1 MTELEVLHAL
11 TNPLTRSTAQ
21 VAMGWRQV
29 ADEARKTLEAAGPD
43 EGAARASQVAGV
55 LGEALEISGNPKWGP
70 GRHAT
75 AIVGALSILMDLRAM
90 PADELEQ
97 ALQSARHRLYG

>member
-1 MTELEVLHAL
+1 VTELEVLHAL
-11 TNPLTRSTAQ
+11 TNPLTRATAQ

-29 ADEARKTLEAAGPD
+29 VDEARKTLEAAGPD
-43 EGAARASQVAGV
+43 EGGARAAQVSGV
-55 LGEALEISGNPKWGP
+55 LAEAIDISGNPKWGP

-75 AIVGALSILMDLRAM
+75 AIVGALSVLMDLRAV

-97 ALQSARHRLYG
+97 ALQDARHRLYR